1 MDGHSKIS
9 LPSVY
14 AAVWFPYACGGV
26 EFGVTSTSR
35 AKDEALAYAASVA
48 RYAFDLADWD
58 NSGWVVPHG
67 VSGVRGA
74 GHDMDQRQLW
84 LDCDLLPMAFSDE
97 AVKEIEASYHQM

>member
-1 MDGHSKIS
+1 MYQHTNQTKQHLHPPIDACAGDSDTVRCG
-9 LPSVY
+9 SVI
-14 AAVWFPYACGGV
+14 PERG
-26 EFGVTSTSR
+26 ER
-35 AKDEALAYAASVA
+35 AHAASVA

-67 VSGVRGA
+67 VSGVRGT

-97 AVKEIEASYHQM
+97 AVKEIEASYHQL